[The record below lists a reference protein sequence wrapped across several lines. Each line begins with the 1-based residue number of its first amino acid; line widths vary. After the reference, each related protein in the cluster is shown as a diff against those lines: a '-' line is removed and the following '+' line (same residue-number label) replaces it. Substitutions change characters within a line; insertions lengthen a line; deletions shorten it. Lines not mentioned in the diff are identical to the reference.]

1 MGPTQEALVYGG
13 AIGHSPGG
21 NTMGRRVLSMLVGI
35 VMVVLLLVTAASAQE
50 TNPAPA
56 ATVVVLVDLS
66 GSLTED
72 DIAQEVRAAGILN
85 TLPGVEL
92 YIIGFASQGS
102 LPATVVVCEPGED
115 LTECTL
121 ALVPR
126 TNSEGNDTD
135 HAAALS
141 AAADVFSSSTATDG
155 PKIVLFLT
163 DGEYDPSGSGAP
175 TDAEQAALAE
185 GLNELVSTGA
195 SVWPLGF
202 GRATRTELDALAVAA
217 PDSCKEP
224 RGLLVRLAKQV
235 PAAAGKIIADA
246 TCSAAFEGERLTVA
260 PDTELV
266 IVTYAEDELQEGTI
280 TVRTRT
286 DGREQ
291 ITCLFDTV
299 AAVWTCEIP
308 TDTLGPG
315 AWKIAPVPIQYPV
328 PYQQATGVASPETTT
343 TVQTPST
350 TTPAPST
357 TAGETA
363 ATTLAPVEA
372 ASTTTQT
379 PAGDDTGFPLQLVLV
394 GVVGSAILAGVILWS
409 RRS

>member
-1 MGPTQEALVYGG
+1 M
-13 AIGHSPGG
+13 
-21 NTMGRRVLSMLVGI
+21 LSTLVGI
-35 VMVVLLLVTAASAQE
+35 VMIVLSLATAVMAQE
-50 TNPAPA
+50 TNPAPT

-66 GSLTED
+66 GSLTAD
-72 DIAQEVRAAGILN
+72 DIAEEVRAAGILN

-92 YIIGFASQGS
+92 YIIGFASEGT
-102 LPATVVVCEPGED
+102 LPATVVVCEPGDD
-115 LTECTL
+115 LAECTL
-121 ALVPR
+121 ALAPR

-141 AAADVFSSSTATDG
+141 AAADVFSSSTAADG

-163 DGEYDPSGSGAP
+163 DGEYDPSGSGTP
-175 TDAEQAALAE
+175 NDAEEAALLE
-185 GLNELVSTGA
+185 GLNDIVSVGA

-266 IVTYAEDELQEGTI
+266 IVTYAEEELSGGTI

-291 ITCLFDTV
+291 IACVFDDV
-299 AAVWTCEIP
+299 AGVWTCEIP

-315 AWKIAPVPIQYPV
+315 AWKIAPAPVQYSV
-328 PYQQATGVASPETTT
+328 PYQQTGGVAAPETTT
-343 TVQTPST
+343 TVQASPT
-350 TTPAPST
+350 TTLSTST
-357 TAGETA
+357 TAGTA
-363 ATTLAPVEA
+363 GTTTLAPVEA
-372 ASTTTQT
+372 APTTTRA
-379 PAGDDTGFPLQLVLV
+379 PAGDDTGFPLQLVVV
-394 GVVGSAILAGVILWS
+394 GVVGIAILAGVLLWS